1 MNCERT
7 MQLSV
12 LVVDNDPAVIVF
24 TAILI
29 ETAGMRALMAR
40 TSGEAVEIAHK
51 THVPLDVVLANDD
64 LIGED
69 EKQILDRIRPG
80 VRHLSMA
87 SEAAD
92 GVIRVQPLIRMS
104 EGQPRLC
111 QLGLIESIRQAATP
125 LLRTF
130 GASAAK
136 RPKLN
141 RRVVWESA
149 VGIRNCR

>member
-1 MNCERT
+1 M
-7 MQLSV
+7 
-12 LVVDNDPAVIVF
+12 
-24 TAILI
+24 
-29 ETAGMRALMAR
+29 
-40 TSGEAVEIAHK
+40 
-51 THVPLDVVLANDD
+51 VLANDG
-64 LIGED
+64 LVGED
-69 EKQILDRIRPG
+69 EMQILDRIRPG

-104 EGQPRLC
+104 GGQPRLC

-149 VGIRNCR
+149 RAVALPYRRQRRSRRLPLAVRVYRGLG